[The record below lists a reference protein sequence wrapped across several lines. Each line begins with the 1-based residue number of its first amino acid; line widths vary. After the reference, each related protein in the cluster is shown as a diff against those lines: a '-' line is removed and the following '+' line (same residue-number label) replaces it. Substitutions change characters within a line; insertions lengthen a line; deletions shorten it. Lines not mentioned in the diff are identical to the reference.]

1 MGLIMVKVTLTNL
14 FDWEKARAGL
24 LREEAVR
31 RVELDALADTGA
43 ISAAIPGEV
52 AEKLGLP
59 TVRQGTVRVADGRSF
74 AVSWVGGVL
83 FEVLGRTAVSEA
95 VVLPRGTQPLLGA
108 VQLEVMDLVLVPG
121 SGEVVA
127 NPAHPDGPV
136 VPMLRTG

>member
-1 MGLIMVKVTLTNL
+1 MGKG
-14 FDWEKARAGL
+14 AGRAAQ
-24 LREEAVR
+24 REEAVR